1 MSITAHGTSPSNSC
15 IKVLKLLGHSL
26 CLAPVQLQRGILT
39 RVLTLCFTNYLHFR
53 QGTFPGGSQP
63 RGTTSCF
70 SSGLIRLSLTKG
82 RQQSPPG
89 GNTACGLHRSGP
101 APVPGAG
108 AAPTGTAGSS
118 PIPRYAGGF
127 SRSPAQPHPQVRRG
141 GFPAPRPRRVASPQ
155 THYLVRQLRHLLLL
169 RAQGLRDA
177 RRSLQ
182 TQRTHEPPPG
192 RGRGGQPARAKR
204 PPPWHRGTAQ
214 CPLHGGRHLLSAR
227 PQCTAPPGHP
237 GAAIFPPIGH
247 NARR

>member
-1 MSITAHGTSPSNSC
+1 MSITAHETSPSNSC

-39 RVLTLCFTNYLHFR
+39 WVLTLCFTNYLHFR

-63 RGTTSCF
+63 RGTTNCF

-89 GNTACGLHRSGP
+89 ENTACGLHRSGP

-108 AAPTGTAGSS
+108 AAPTPAPSPGT
-118 PIPRYAGGF
+118 P
-127 SRSPAQPHPQVRRG
+127 G
-141 GFPAPRPRRVASPQ
+141 GFPAPRPRRVAFPQ
-155 THYLVRQLRHLLLL
+155 THYLVHQLHHLLLL

-177 RRSLQ
+177 RRPLQ

-214 CPLHGGRHLLSAR
+214 CPLHGGRHLLSPR
-227 PQCTAPPGHP
+227 PQCTAPQGHP